1 MRTTKKDLAWPA
13 CKWTTTLA
21 DAATTELLA
30 SGLSVSMTVAKCL
43 VIRGITTRLEAETFL
58 SPKLGQCLP
67 PDQLP
72 GIAQAA
78 EIICKH
84 VAAKH
89 KIIIFG
95 DYDADGITASAALTR
110 AICGIGGNASVFIP
124 DRQNEGYGFT
134 VNALRRCLEEMGTV
148 DLIVTVD
155 CGISQSDACREATSR
170 GVTVV
175 ITDHHS
181 ITEEVPET
189 ASAIVNPGLPG
200 TPAPLLHL
208 CGAGVAFKLAHQLA
222 KNALTPEDGRR
233 LLHSILPIVA
243 IGTVGDLVPLTGE
256 NRIIVSKG
264 LEIMNRGD
272 CGGNEGLR
280 ALKHMAGI
288 NNRPTTASDL
298 GFTLAPRINA
308 AGRVG
313 KPSTAIALLSPT
325 TSKEATKQAAILE
338 ENNLQRRDEETA
350 ALTEAKTL
358 VANGLKTYEHS
369 IVLFNPTWHPGVV
382 GLVASR
388 LVSAYGLPTI
398 IITSGEDGIA
408 RGSARCPEHKDLD
421 LMPILESCT
430 HLLDRYGG
438 HRVAAGLSLSVVN
451 IESFRQQFDASCA
464 KATEGLDLRTE
475 LLIDDWLQ
483 PSDINASLETSLHLL
498 EPCGMENTVPKLG
511 VRRLTLKSDP
521 KCFGKTNNHWEL
533 SFKEIAHRC
542 IAFRHE
548 SMPFKAGDVLDLIF
562 TLSSTAFDP
571 VQLII
576 KDAARSV

>member
-1 MRTTKKDLAWPA
+1 M
-13 CKWTTTLA
+13 
-21 DAATTELLA
+21 
-30 SGLSVSMTVAKCL
+30 
-43 VIRGITTRLEAETFL
+43 
-58 SPKLGQCLP
+58 
-67 PDQLP
+67 
-72 GIAQAA
+72 
-78 EIICKH
+78 
-84 VAAKH
+84 AAKH
-89 KIIIFG
+89 NIVVFG

-110 AICGIGGNASVFIP
+110 AICGIGGSASVFIP

-134 VNALRRCLEEMGTV
+134 VNALRRCLEEMGSV

-170 GVTVV
+170 GVEIV

-181 ITEEVPET
+181 ITEEIPTT

-200 TPAPLLHL
+200 TPEQLRNL

-222 KNALTPEDGRR
+222 KLALSAEDGRR
-233 LLHSILPIVA
+233 LLHSILPLIA

-280 ALKHMAGI
+280 ALKYMAGI
-288 NNRPTTASDL
+288 TNRPTTASDL

-313 KPSTAIALLSPT
+313 KPSTAIALLSAA
-325 TSKEATKQAAILE
+325 TSNEATKNAAILE
-338 ENNLQRRDEETA
+338 ENNLQRRDEEA
-350 ALTEAKTL
+350 QALTEANTL
-358 VANGLKTYEHS
+358 VSEALKAYDHS

-388 LVSAYGLPTI
+388 LVSSYGLPTI
-398 IITSGEDGIA
+398 IITNGEDGIA
-408 RGSARCPEHKDLD
+408 RGSSRCPEHKDLD

-438 HRVAAGLSLSVVN
+438 HRVAAGLSLSVAN
-451 IESFRQQFDASCA
+451 IERFRQQFDASCA

-483 PSDINASLETSLHLL
+483 PSDITVSLETSLHLL

-511 VRRLTLKSDP
+511 VKGLTLKSDP

-533 SFKEIAHRC
+533 FFKEITHRC

-548 SMPFKAGDVLDLIF
+548 SMPFKAGDKLDLIF
-562 TLSSTAFDP
+562 TLSSSAFDS
-571 VQLII
+571 VQLIL